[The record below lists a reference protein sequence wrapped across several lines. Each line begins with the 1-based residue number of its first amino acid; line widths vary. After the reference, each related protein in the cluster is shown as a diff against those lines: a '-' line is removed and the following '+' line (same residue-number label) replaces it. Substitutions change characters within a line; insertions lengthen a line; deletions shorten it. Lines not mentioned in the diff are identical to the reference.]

1 MLLIFRSA
9 APILGHASVALSCY
23 NRLQSRNSDVQ
34 KPLFCSYSEKSQLH
48 TDSVTPSYA
57 ERKHSKK
64 LFNRLLYRAKQ
75 RGFLELDILV
85 GKWAQ
90 RHLINRSE
98 EFMASFSEVLDEENP
113 ELFKWL
119 TGQEYPP
126 SRLAN
131 NLAFISLQV
140 HVITIMNQKSHRGAR
155 AEAGHSWLRG
165 WSDGTTK
172 QLL

>member
-1 MLLIFRSA
+1 MV
-9 APILGHASVALSCY
+9 G
-23 NRLQSRNSDVQ
+23 
-34 KPLFCSYSEKSQLH
+34 EW
-48 TDSVTPSYA
+48 A
-57 ERKHSKK
+57 ERT
-64 LFNRLLYRAKQ
+64 LPAQ
-75 RGFLELDILV
+75 GDGFL
-85 GKWAQ
+85 
-90 RHLINRSE
+90 S
-98 EFMASFSEVLDEENP
+98 SFSQVLDEENP